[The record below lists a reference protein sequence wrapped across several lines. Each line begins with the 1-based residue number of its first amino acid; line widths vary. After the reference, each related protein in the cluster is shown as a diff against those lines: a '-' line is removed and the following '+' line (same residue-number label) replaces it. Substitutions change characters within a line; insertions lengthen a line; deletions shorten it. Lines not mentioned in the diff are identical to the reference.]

1 MLLQTECK
9 SSQAAG
15 GNWTSRGRTAGS
27 KEELEKGSVKFSVKR
42 VSGCTTPVLKKVQ
55 QAGVHLGKC

>member
-1 MLLQTECK
+1 MLLQPECK

-15 GNWTSRGRTAGS
+15 GNWTSQGRRAGS
-27 KEELEKGSVKFSVKR
+27 KEELERGAVKLSVKR
-42 VSGCTTPVLKKVQ
+42 VSSCTAPVLKKVQ